1 MGIGPAAR
9 ELYDLLRIKPPLSI
23 CDLGSQD
30 VSYVLGDGRI
40 VNRGSARAW
49 FNKLGYDDYTCIDLD
64 GRHGALKLDLNTCT
78 SRDVAGAADRWESM
92 SFDLVA
98 NHGTSE
104 HVFNQANVFKLMH
117 DLTFP
122 GQGIMIHAVPTP
134 KFGAPHGFYFYDE
147 QLFEDLARA
156 NGYYIMRIHRRS
168 EPREIILVA
177 LQKCL
182 DQPFQMPQQAMYDP
196 ALQKSV
202 GT

>member
-9 ELYDLLRIKPPLSI
+9 ELYDMLRIKPPLSI

-64 GRHGALKLDLNTCT
+64 GRHGALRLDLNTCT
-78 SRDVAGAADRWESM
+78 FTDVERWN
-92 SFDLVA
+92 FDIVA

-104 HVFNQANVFKLMH
+104 HVFNQANVFQLMH
-117 DLTFP
+117 DLTAID
-122 GQGIMIHAVPTP
+122 GTMIHAVPTP
-134 KFGAPHGFYFYDE
+134 DFGAPHGFYFYDE
-147 QLFEDLARA
+147 QLFNDLARA
-156 NGYYIMRIHRRS
+156 NGYYIMRMHRRS

-177 LQKCL
+177 LQKCHER
-182 DQPFQMPQQAMYDP
+182 PFQMPQQAMYDP
-196 ALQKSV
+196 ALQV
-202 GT
+202 RRGP